1 MSAKSNKVNQKNNKN
16 SHDVFVKKAMSDKNV
31 AREFFEANL
40 PQDILSQVDLST
52 LKQEKENYFD
62 NTLGNGIV
70 DLIYSVNFGLDKGYL
85 IALVEHQSTQDYK
98 MPLRIMKYVLRICD
112 DYLKKNKGG
121 KIPLIYPILFYSGQK
136 KYTAPLSLYSLFANS
151 ERAKE
156 FLTKPIQLVESSNFQ
171 KDDIRG
177 RNYAGLMMYFMSK
190 IRERDIFPFL
200 HEVIESITKISED
213 GDIAYIESILYYI
226 LDKADS
232 EKVDGIFSE
241 FKKAVTIEH
250 SEVIMT
256 IAERLEQRGVLK
268 GKEVGIQI
276 GIEKGREEGKLF
288 EKKQIAVNMLLK
300 KLDEKIIS
308 ESTGLSVEEIKNLKN

>member
-1 MSAKSNKVNQKNNKN
+1 
-16 SHDVFVKKAMSDKNV
+16 MSDKNV

-70 DLIYSVNFGLDKGYL
+70 DLIYSVNFGMDKGYL

-98 MPLRIMKYVLRICD
+98 MPLRIMKYMLRICD

-136 KYTAPLSLYSLFANS
+136 KYTAPLSLWSLFNNS

-190 IRERDIFPFL
+190 IRPSVKNEHFCRHCVLPASLRDR
-200 HEVIESITKISED
+200 SY
-213 GDIAYIESILYYI
+213 G
-226 LDKADS
+226 
-232 EKVDGIFSE
+232 
-241 FKKAVTIEH
+241 
-250 SEVIMT
+250 
-256 IAERLEQRGVLK
+256 
-268 GKEVGIQI
+268 
-276 GIEKGREEGKLF
+276 
-288 EKKQIAVNMLLK
+288 
-300 KLDEKIIS
+300 
-308 ESTGLSVEEIKNLKN
+308 

>member
-31 AREFFEANL
+31 AKEFFEANL

-190 IRERDIFPFL
+190 IRERDIFPFI

-226 LDKADS
+226 LEKADS

-276 GIEKGREEGKLF
+276 GIEKGREEGI
-288 EKKQIAVNMLLK
+288 KKVAVNMLLK
-300 KLDEKIIS
+300 KLDAKIIS
-308 ESTGLSVEEIKNLKN
+308 ESTGLSIEEIKNLKN

>member
-1 MSAKSNKVNQKNNKN
+1 
-16 SHDVFVKKAMSDKNV
+16 
-31 AREFFEANL
+31 
-40 PQDILSQVDLST
+40 
-52 LKQEKENYFD
+52 
-62 NTLGNGIV
+62 
-70 DLIYSVNFGLDKGYL
+70 
-85 IALVEHQSTQDYK
+85 
-98 MPLRIMKYVLRICD
+98 MPLRIMKYVLHICD
-112 DYLKKNKGG
+112 DYLKKNKGE

-136 KYTAPLSLYSLFANS
+136 KYTAPLSLWSLFANS

-177 RNYAGLMMYFMSK
+177 RNYSGLMMYFMSK
-190 IRERDIFPFL
+190 ISERDIFPFL
-200 HEVIESITKISED
+200 QEVVESIAKISRD
-213 GDIAYIESILYYI
+213 GDIEYIESILYYI

-232 EKVDGIFSE
+232 EKVDRIFSE

-256 IAERLEQRGVLK
+256 IAERLQQRGVTK

-276 GIEKGREEGKLF
+276 GIEKGI
-288 EKKQIAVNMLLK
+288 EKVALNMLLK

-308 ESTGLSVEEIKNLKN
+308 ESTGLSIEAIKNLKN

>member
-31 AREFFEANL
+31 AKEFFEANL

>member
-85 IALVEHQSTQDYK
+85 IALVEHQSSQDYK

-121 KIPLIYPILFYSGQK
+121 KIPLIYPILFYNGEK
-136 KYTAPLSLYSLFANS
+136 KYTAPLSLYSAW
-151 ERAKE
+151 
-156 FLTKPIQLVESSNFQ
+156 
-171 KDDIRG
+171 
-177 RNYAGLMMYFMSK
+177 
-190 IRERDIFPFL
+190 
-200 HEVIESITKISED
+200 
-213 GDIAYIESILYYI
+213 
-226 LDKADS
+226 
-232 EKVDGIFSE
+232 
-241 FKKAVTIEH
+241 
-250 SEVIMT
+250 
-256 IAERLEQRGVLK
+256 
-268 GKEVGIQI
+268 
-276 GIEKGREEGKLF
+276 
-288 EKKQIAVNMLLK
+288 
-300 KLDEKIIS
+300 
-308 ESTGLSVEEIKNLKN
+308 IKTPSF